1 MRVIKQATQTDVILG
16 PFVDDTD
23 FKSLETAYVS
33 DSSGID
39 IDAIS
44 AITKSDIT
52 LSCSSGNGYFR
63 HVSNGN
69 YALTLSSDNT
79 ATLGALRVTYKVNG
93 ALPGWEEFLVVS
105 ANVYD
110 SLVGNTDYLYTD
122 ALQIASTSSTAT
134 TLKTN
139 IPYLDEAISGIPT
152 VLEIDTQLGS
162 THSTGSWAAGTTSS
176 SSITDTANAVW
187 ASTTRTLTSL
197 GTLVA
202 DIDSLLSANH
212 GVGSWLTGDGTGSSG
227 GPLILGT
234 IPVSYTL
241 TLAPEGSGTPI
252 ANAEVHIST
261 DPAGLNVIAAGT
273 TNVLGELV
281 INGQTVFWLPKGTF
295 YYWRSKAGYS
305 FTNPDTEVVI

>member
-1 MRVIKQATQTDVILG
+1 MKVIKQSTQVDVILG
-16 PFVDDTD
+16 PFLDDTD
-23 FKSLETAYVS
+23 FKSLETALVS

-44 AITKSDIT
+44 VITKSDVT

-79 ATLGALRVTYKVNG
+79 ATLGALRVTYKANG
-93 ALPGWEEFLVVS
+93 VLPGWEDFLVVS

-110 SLVGNTDYLYTD
+110 SLIGNTDYLYTD
-122 ALQIASTSSTAT
+122 VLQIASTSSTAT

-139 IPYLDEAISGIPT
+139 IPYLDEAISGVP
-152 VLEIDTQLGS
+152 
-162 THSTGSWAAGTTSS
+162 
-176 SSITDTANAVW
+176 TDTANAVW
-187 ASTTRTLTSL
+187 AASTRTLTSL
-197 GTLVA
+197 GTLIA
-202 DIDSLLSANH
+202 DIDSVLSTNH
-212 GVGSWLTGDGTGSSG
+212 GVGSWLTGGGNSSG

-261 DPAGLNVIAAGT
+261 DSAGLNVIAAGT
-273 TNVLGELV
+273 TNVLGQLV
-281 INGQTVFWLPKGTF
+281 INGQTTFWLPAGTF

-305 FTNPDTEVVI
+305 FTNPDMEVVI

>member
-1 MRVIKQATQTDVILG
+1 MRVIRQATQTDVILG
-16 PFVDDTD
+16 PFVNDTD
-23 FKSLETAYVS
+23 FKSLKTAYVS
-33 DSSGID
+33 NSSGID
-39 IDAIS
+39 IDVIS

-52 LSCSSGNGYFR
+52 LSCSSGDGYFR
-63 HVSNGN
+63 HVSNGY

-79 ATLGALRVTYKVNG
+79 ATLGPLRVTYGVNG
-93 ALPGWEEFLVVS
+93 SLPGWEEFLVVS

-110 SLVGNTDYLYTD
+110 SLIGNTDYLHTD
-122 ALQIASTSSTAT
+122 VLQIASTSSTAT
-134 TLKTN
+134 TLKNN

-152 VLEIDTQLGS
+152 VLEID
-162 THSTGSWAAGTTSS
+162 A
-176 SSITDTANAVW
+176 
-187 ASTTRTLTSL
+187 
-197 GTLVA
+197 
-202 DIDSLLSANH
+202 LLSANH
-212 GVGSWLTGDGTGSSG
+212 GAGSWLTGGGTGSSG

-241 TLAPEGSGTPI
+241 TLPPEGSGTPI

>member
-1 MRVIKQATQTDVILG
+1 MRVIRQATQTDVILG
-16 PFVDDTD
+16 PFVNDTD

-39 IDAIS
+39 IDIIS
-44 AITKSDIT
+44 GITKSDVT
-52 LSCSSGNGYFR
+52 LSCSSGDGYFR
-63 HVSNGN
+63 HVSNGY

-79 ATLGALRVTYKVNG
+79 ATLGPLRVTYGVNG
-93 ALPGWEEFLVVS
+93 SLPGWEEFLVVS

-110 SLVGNTDYLYTD
+110 SLIGNTDYLHTD
-122 ALQIASTSSTAT
+122 VLQIASTSSTAT
-134 TLKTN
+134 TLKAN
-139 IPYLDEAISGIPT
+139 IPYLDEAISGIP
-152 VLEIDTQLGS
+152 
-162 THSTGSWAAGTTSS
+162 
-176 SSITDTANAVW
+176 TDTANAVW

-197 GTLVA
+197 GTLAA
-202 DIDSLLSANH
+202 DVDALLSANH
-212 GVGSWLTGDGTGSSG
+212 GAGSWLTAG
-227 GPLILGT
+227 GPLVLGT

-273 TNVLGELV
+273 TNALGELV

>member
-1 MRVIKQATQTDVILG
+1 MKVIKQSTQVDVILG
-16 PFVDDTD
+16 PFLDDTD
-23 FKSLETAYVS
+23 FKSLETALVS
-33 DSSGID
+33 NSSGID

-44 AITKSDIT
+44 VITKSDVT

-79 ATLGALRVTYKVNG
+79 ATLGALRVTYKANG
-93 ALPGWEEFLVVS
+93 VLPGWEEFLVVS

-110 SLVGNTDYLYTD
+110 SLIGNTDYLYTD
-122 ALQIASTSSTAT
+122 VLQIASTSSTAT

-139 IPYLDEAISGIPT
+139 IPYLDEAISGVPT

-176 SSITDTANAVW
+176 SAITDTANAVW
-187 ASTTRTLTSL
+187 AASTRTLTSL
-197 GTLVA
+197 GTLIA
-202 DIDSLLSANH
+202 DIDSVLSTNH
-212 GVGSWLTGDGTGSSG
+212 GVGSWLTGGGNSSG

-241 TLAPEGSGTPI
+241 TLAPEGFGTPI

-261 DPAGLNVIAAGT
+261 DSAGLNVIAAGT
-273 TNVLGELV
+273 TNVLGQLV
-281 INGQTVFWLPKGTF
+281 INGQTTFWLPAGTF

>member
-23 FKSLETAYVS
+23 FKSLKTAYVS
-33 DSSGID
+33 NSSGID
-39 IDAIS
+39 IDVIS
-44 AITKSDIT
+44 AITKSDVT
-52 LSCSSGNGYFR
+52 LSCSSGDGYFR
-63 HVSNGN
+63 HVSNGY

-79 ATLGALRVTYKVNG
+79 ATLGPLRVTYGVNG
-93 ALPGWEEFLVVS
+93 SLPGWEEFLVVS

-110 SLVGNTDYLYTD
+110 SLIGNTDYLHTD
-122 ALQIASTSSTAT
+122 VLQIASTSSTAT
-134 TLKTN
+134 TLKAN
-139 IPYLDEAISGIPT
+139 IPYLDEAISGIP
-152 VLEIDTQLGS
+152 
-162 THSTGSWAAGTTSS
+162 
-176 SSITDTANAVW
+176 TDTANAVW
-187 ASTTRTLTSL
+187 ASTTRTLTSM
-197 GTLVA
+197 GTLAA
-202 DIDSLLSANH
+202 DVDALLSANH
-212 GVGSWLTGDGTGSSG
+212 GAGSWLTGGGTGSSG

-281 INGQTVFWLPKGTF
+281 INGQTVFWLPAGTF

>member
-1 MRVIKQATQTDVILG
+1 MKVIKQSTQVDVILG
-16 PFVDDTD
+16 PFLDDTD
-23 FKSLETAYVS
+23 FKSLETALVS
-33 DSSGID
+33 NSSGID

-44 AITKSDIT
+44 VITKSDVT

-79 ATLGALRVTYKVNG
+79 ATLGALRVTYKANG
-93 ALPGWEEFLVVS
+93 VLPGWEEFLVVS

-110 SLVGNTDYLYTD
+110 SLIGNTDYLYTD
-122 ALQIASTSSTAT
+122 VLQIASTSSTAT

-139 IPYLDEAISGIPT
+139 IPYLDEAISGVPT

-176 SSITDTANAVW
+176 SAITDTANAVW
-187 ASTTRTLTSL
+187 AASTRTLTSL
-197 GTLVA
+197 GTLIA
-202 DIDSLLSANH
+202 DIDSVLSTNH
-212 GVGSWLTGDGTGSSG
+212 GVGSWLTGGGNSSG

-261 DPAGLNVIAAGT
+261 DSAGLNVIAAGT
-273 TNVLGELV
+273 TNVFGQLV
-281 INGQTVFWLPKGTF
+281 INGQTTFWLPAGTF

>member
-16 PFVDDTD
+16 PFVDNTD
-23 FKSLETAYVS
+23 FKSLKTAYVS
-33 DSSGID
+33 NSSGID
-39 IDAIS
+39 IDVIS

-52 LSCSSGNGYFR
+52 LSCSSGDGYFR
-63 HVSNGN
+63 HVSNGY

-79 ATLGALRVTYKVNG
+79 ATLGPLRVTYGVNG
-93 ALPGWEEFLVVS
+93 SLPGWEEFLVVS

-110 SLVGNTDYLYTD
+110 SLVGNTD
-122 ALQIASTSSTAT
+122 
-134 TLKTN
+134 
-139 IPYLDEAISGIPT
+139 IP
-152 VLEIDTQLGS
+152 
-162 THSTGSWAAGTTSS
+162 
-176 SSITDTANAVW
+176 TDTANAVW

-202 DIDSLLSANH
+202 DVDSLLSANH
-212 GVGSWLTGDGTGSSG
+212 GAGSWLTGDGTGSSG

-261 DPAGLNVIAAGT
+261 QPAGLNVIAAGT
-273 TNVLGELV
+273 TNVLGDLV
-281 INGQTVFWLPKGTF
+281 INGQTVFWLPAGTF

>member
-1 MRVIKQATQTDVILG
+1 MKVIKQSTQVDVILG
-16 PFVDDTD
+16 PFLDDTD
-23 FKSLETAYVS
+23 FKSLETALVS

-44 AITKSDIT
+44 VITKSDIT

-79 ATLGALRVTYKVNG
+79 ATLGALRVTYKANG
-93 ALPGWEEFLVVS
+93 VLPGWEDFLVVS

-110 SLVGNTDYLYTD
+110 SLIGNTDYLYT
-122 ALQIASTSSTAT
+122 
-134 TLKTN
+134 
-139 IPYLDEAISGIPT
+139 
-152 VLEIDTQLGS
+152 
-162 THSTGSWAAGTTSS
+162 AGTTSS
-176 SSITDTANAVW
+176 SAITDTANAVW
-187 ASTTRTLTSL
+187 AASTRTLTSL
-197 GTLVA
+197 GTLIA
-202 DIDSLLSANH
+202 DIDSVLSTNH
-212 GVGSWLTGDGTGSSG
+212 GVGSWLTGGGNSSG

-261 DPAGLNVIAAGT
+261 DSAGLNVIAAGT
-273 TNVLGELV
+273 TNVLGQLV
-281 INGQTVFWLPKGTF
+281 INGQTTFWLPAGTF